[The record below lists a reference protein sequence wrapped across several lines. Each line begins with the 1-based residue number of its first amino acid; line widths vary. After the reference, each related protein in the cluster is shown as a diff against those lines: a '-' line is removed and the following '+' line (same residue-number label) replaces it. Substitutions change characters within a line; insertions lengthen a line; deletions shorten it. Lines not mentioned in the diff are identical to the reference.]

1 MLHAKSWIEAMKSH
15 AVADVM
21 SVQNPRRGDD
31 CGAAGRG
38 FPRRL
43 SVAGEW
49 QTLCGTRPFDDLGG
63 PFADP
68 AQRVPEFVTGI
79 ATIGEDI
86 AQPRD
91 TP

>member
-1 MLHAKSWIEAMKSH
+1 MI
-15 AVADVM
+15 AVQPGEG
-21 SVQNPRRGDD
+21 SLDD
-31 CGAAGRG
+31 SASRENGK
-38 FPRRL
+38 P
-43 SVAGEW
+43 
-49 QTLCGTRPFDDLGG
+49 LCGTRPFDDLGG